1 MTLRTLLVHADID
14 DRFPHRLSLAVVIAR
29 AHKARVR
36 VLYPLKAPVSIGLY
50 SEPMGAPALEL
61 VQQEID
67 AERARGEAL
76 RNAIEQK
83 MGAEHPNWDWRSA
96 NGLAG
101 EVIAAAGATADLIVM
116 GQERDA
122 ATAAPVGQVVLSSG
136 RPVLC
141 VPHTGTFNDCG
152 RRVLVAW
159 RGTRESARAL
169 HDALPVL
176 ERADR
181 VILFVATD
189 SDGDNMGADDA
200 MQNLADH
207 GIKAELRQTTLGD
220 LDAGAAILN
229 AVSDSSADLLV
240 MGAYG
245 HSRVREF
252 VFGGA
257 TRTVLRSMTVPTLIS
272 H

>member
-1 MTLRTLLVHADID
+1 MTLRTLLVHADSD
-14 DRFPHRLSLAVVIAR
+14 DRFSHRLSLALALAR
-29 AHKARVR
+29 ADKARVR
-36 VLYPLKAPVSIGLY
+36 MLYALKAPLSVGLY
-50 SEPMGAPALEL
+50 SEPMGAPALDL

-67 AERARGEAL
+67 AEKKRSEAL
-76 RNAIEQK
+76 HHAVEQT
-83 MGAEHPNWDWRSA
+83 MRAERVNWDWRTV

-101 EVIAAAGATADLIVM
+101 EVIAAAGATADIIVM
-116 GQERDA
+116 GQERDGA
-122 ATAAPVGQVVLSSG
+122 MSAPVAQVALSSG

-141 VPHTGTFNDCG
+141 VPHTGSFDTCG
-152 RRVLVAW
+152 RRVLIAW

-169 HDALPVL
+169 HDALPL
-176 ERADR
+176 LARAEH
-181 VILFVATD
+181 VILFTASDDD
-189 SDGDNMGADDA
+189 SDIGAADA
-200 MQNLADH
+200 VSHLADH

-229 AVSDSSADLLV
+229 AVSDNAADLLV